1 MVEKQSFARYKSNNT
16 IEEGDLVV
24 TYLVS
29 YRSSLENSHY
39 NPLSQS
45 NTHTNRP
52 PVVTVYGCNKNRET
66 MGMIRVRKGEYF
78 NCKFGSYK
86 HADMIGLEYGT
97 KLGSNTGRGFL
108 YLLHP
113 TPELWTLVLPHRTQ
127 ILYIADIS
135 FVMNFL
141 NLKPGMS
148 MIESGTGSGSFSHS
162 IARTLAP
169 TGHLYTFE
177 YHQERVNAAKKEF
190 EEHGLSDM
198 VTLQCRDVCKDGFDM
213 ENKVDAIFLDL
224 PAPWE
229 AVASAKKAFKHNKIG
244 KICTFSP
251 CIEQISRT
259 VTALNEQGFVDIQM
273 FECLIRFNEIR
284 VIPMW
289 TIEEAMEKQ
298 RAVEKKRKRDKPQA
312 ASKRNG
318 KRQERQTNEDAEE
331 ESSKDKVA
339 KLETLVDDSNDSSAA
354 ATPISTSGSEVEQS
368 SATFTPVIASEATMS
383 SATTAAA
390 ESEPRERINPKNV
403 VVTRLPAE
411 QRGHTS
417 YLMFATFTPAFQQ
430 PSLREKKAAEA
441 AVVN

>member
-1 MVEKQSFARYKSNNT
+1 MSLEKQSFATYKTNNT
-16 IEEGDLVV
+16 IEDGDLVV
-24 TYLVS
+24 MYLS
-29 YRSSLENSHY
+29 RENMSI
-39 NPLSQS
+39 
-45 NTHTNRP
+45 
-52 PVVTVYGCNKNRET
+52 
-66 MGMIRVRKGEYF
+66 IRVKEGEYF

-135 FVMNFL
+135 FVMDFL

-162 IARTLAP
+162 IVRTLAP

-177 YHQERVNAAKKEF
+177 YHQERVNAAMKEF
-190 EEHGLSDM
+190 EDHGLSNM
-198 VTLQCRDVCKDGFDM
+198 VTLQCRDVCKDGFDL
-213 ENKVDAIFLDL
+213 ENKVDAVFLDL

-229 AVASAKKAFKHNKIG
+229 AVASAKKAFKQDKIG

-259 VTALNEQGFVDIQM
+259 VTALNENGFVDIQM

-289 TIEEAMEKQ
+289 TIEEAMERQ
-298 RAVEKKRKRDKPQA
+298 RAIEKKRKRATPRTTRENQA
-312 ASKRNG
+312 GEQKE
-318 KRQERQTNEDAEE
+318 QEE
-331 ESSKDKVA
+331 EDQENDDSTKNKSAKVEA
-339 KLETLVDDSNDSSAA
+339 SVDDSNVSSAA
-354 ATPISTSGSEVEQS
+354 ATPISTSGSDVDDGVSLVFPS
-368 SATFTPVIASEATMS
+368 STTPTS
-383 SATTAAA
+383 TAPA
-390 ESEPRERINPKNV
+390 EPRERIDPKNIT
-403 VVTRLPAE
+403 VTKLPLE

-417 YLMFATFTPAFQQ
+417 YLMFATFTPVVQQ
-430 PSLREKKAAEA
+430 PNLTQINAEA
-441 AVVN
+441 KK

>member
-1 MVEKQSFARYKSNNT
+1 MSETAIEKQSFATYKANNI
-16 IEEGDLVV
+16 IEEGDNVV
-24 TYLVS
+24 IYLS
-29 YRSSLENSHY
+29 KENMSI
-39 NPLSQS
+39 
-45 NTHTNRP
+45 
-52 PVVTVYGCNKNRET
+52 
-66 MGMIRVRKGEYF
+66 IRVKQGEYF

-86 HADMIGLEYGT
+86 HSDMIGLEYGT

-108 YLLHP
+108 YLLYP

-135 FVMNFL
+135 FVMDYL

-190 EEHGLSDM
+190 EEHGLSHL
-198 VTLQCRDVCKDGFDM
+198 VTLQCRDVCKEGFNLED
-213 ENKVDAIFLDL
+213 KVDAVFLDL

-229 AVASAKKAFKHNKIG
+229 AVASAKKAFKQNKVG

-259 VTALNEQGFVDIQM
+259 VTALSEHGFVDIQM
-273 FECLIRFNEIR
+273 YECLIRFNEIR

-289 TIEEAMEKQ
+289 TIDEAMEKQ
-298 RAVEKKRKRDKPQA
+298 RAIEKKRKRATPRVMRDDNSSSNIQ
-312 ASKRNG
+312 
-318 KRQERQTNEDAEE
+318 EE
-331 ESSKDKVA
+331 ENSGHATKSVKV
-339 KLETLVDDSNDSSAA
+339 EPSVDDSNQSSAA
-354 ATPISTSGSEVEQS
+354 ATPNSTTGSEMDDNMSTSTS
-368 SATFTPVIASEATMS
+368 TPVIGSEATPETPTTAS
-383 SATTAAA
+383 SAA
-390 ESEPRERINPKNV
+390 EPRERIDPKNV
-403 VVTRLPAE
+403 VVTRLPVE

-417 YLMFATFTPAFQQ
+417 YLLFATFTPAIQRSNLTETKATVTAAASTTAE
-430 PSLREKKAAEA
+430 PSSAPEEK
-441 AVVN
+441 

>member
-1 MVEKQSFARYKSNNT
+1 MSEVTSQSVEKQSFARYKSNNT
-16 IEEGDLVV
+16 IEEGDHVV
-24 TYLVS
+24 MYMS
-29 YRSSLENSHY
+29 
-39 NPLSQS
+39 
-45 NTHTNRP
+45 
-52 PVVTVYGCNKNRET
+52 RES
-66 MGMIRVRKGEYF
+66 MSIIRVKDGEYF

-86 HADMIGLEYGT
+86 HSDMIGLQFGT

-162 IARTLAP
+162 IVRTLGP
-169 TGHLYTFE
+169 TGHLYSFE

-190 EEHGLSDM
+190 EEHGMSDM

-213 ENKVDAIFLDL
+213 TNMVDAVFLDL

-229 AVASAKKAFKHNKIG
+229 AVASAKRAFKQDKIG

-259 VTALNEQGFVDIQM
+259 VTALNEQGFVEIQM
-273 FECLIRFNEIR
+273 YECLIRFNEIR

-289 TIEEAMEKQ
+289 TIEEAMERQ
-298 RAVEKKRKRDKPQA
+298 RAIEKKRKRALPRVMRDNKGESA
-312 ASKRNG
+312 ASSEVLGDNDN
-318 KRQERQTNEDAEE
+318 NEDEDE
-331 ESSKDKVA
+331 TDDGDENTKSSKSTKIDTSA
-339 KLETLVDDSNDSSAA
+339 EDSAVSSAA
-354 ATPISTSGSEVEQS
+354 ATPTTTGSDMEDGAS
-368 SATFTPVIASEATMS
+368 IVIPGSS
-383 SATTAAA
+383 SATTSGSPASTQQRPATA
-390 ESEPRERINPKNV
+390 EPRERIEPKNLT
-403 VVTRLPAE
+403 VTKLPVE

-417 YLMFATFTPAFQQ
+417 YLLFATLP
-430 PSLREKKAAEA
+430 PSVQLPNLTEKNAAA
-441 AVVN
+441 AAAK

>member
-1 MVEKQSFARYKSNNT
+1 MSLEKQSFARYKTSNT
-16 IEEGDLVV
+16 IEAGDLVV
-24 TYLVS
+24 MYLS
-29 YRSSLENSHY
+29 RENMSI
-39 NPLSQS
+39 
-45 NTHTNRP
+45 
-52 PVVTVYGCNKNRET
+52 
-66 MGMIRVRKGEYF
+66 IRVKEGEYF

-135 FVMNFL
+135 FVMDFL

-162 IARTLAP
+162 IVRTLAP

-190 EEHGLSDM
+190 EDHGLSDM
-198 VTLQCRDVCKDGFDM
+198 VTLQCRDVCKDGFGL
-213 ENKVDAIFLDL
+213 ENKVDAVFLDL

-229 AVASAKKAFKHNKIG
+229 AVASAKKAFKQDKIG

-259 VTALNEQGFVDIQM
+259 VTALSENGFVDIQM

-289 TIEEAMEKQ
+289 TIEEAMERQ
-298 RAVEKKRKRDKPQA
+298 RAIEKKRKRATPRTTRENK
-312 ASKRNG
+312 SG
-318 KRQERQTNEDAEE
+318 KHKDQEEGEE
-331 ESSKDKVA
+331 ENDESSAKSKSIKVEA
-339 KLETLVDDSNDSSAA
+339 SIDDSNVSSGA
-354 ATPISTSGSEVEQS
+354 ATPISTSGSDAEEGVSVVFPTS
-368 SATFTPVIASEATMS
+368 SPAPTPATV
-383 SATTAAA
+383 
-390 ESEPRERINPKNV
+390 EPRERIDPKNIT
-403 VVTRLPAE
+403 VTKLPLE

-417 YLMFATFTPAFQQ
+417 YLMFATFTPEVQQ
-430 PSLREKKAAEA
+430 PNPTQSNAEGK
-441 AVVN
+441 

>member
-1 MVEKQSFARYKSNNT
+1 MEVAMQEQEKQSFARYKANNI
-16 IEEGDLVV
+16 IEDGDLVV
-24 TYLVS
+24 MYLS
-29 YRSSLENSHY
+29 
-39 NPLSQS
+39 
-45 NTHTNRP
+45 
-52 PVVTVYGCNKNRET
+52 KET
-66 MGMIRVRKGEYF
+66 MSIIRIKEGEYF

-86 HADMIGLEYGT
+86 HSDMIGLQFGT
-97 KLGSNTGRGFL
+97 KLGSNTGRGFV

-198 VTLQCRDVCKDGFDM
+198 VTLECRDVCKNGFGM

-224 PAPWE
+224 PAPWD
-229 AVASAKKAFKHNKIG
+229 AVASAKKAFKQDKIG

-259 VTALNEQGFVDIQM
+259 VTALNEEGFVDIQM
-273 FECLIRFNEIR
+273 YECLIRFNEIR
-284 VIPMW
+284 VIPLW
-289 TIEEAMEKQ
+289 TIEQAMEKQ
-298 RAVEKKRKRDKPQA
+298 RAVELKRKRATP
-312 ASKRNG
+312 RVM
-318 KRQERQTNEDAEE
+318 REDNNNNTTEAEE
-331 ESSKDKVA
+331 ENKKA
-339 KLETLVDDSNDSSAA
+339 KIEDDSNQSSAA
-354 ATPISTSGSEVEQS
+354 GTPVTNPDSEMESSAPVSATATP
-368 SATFTPVIASEATMS
+368 SATSTPLLTSEETTTGA
-383 SATTAAA
+383 TAAA
-390 ESEPRERINPKNV
+390 APREKIDPVNV
-403 VVTRLPAE
+403 VVTKLPVE

-417 YLMFATFTPAFQQ
+417 YLMFATFTPATQHPNLTQ
-430 PSLREKKAAEA
+430 KNAEA
-441 AVVN
+441 AAVAKKE